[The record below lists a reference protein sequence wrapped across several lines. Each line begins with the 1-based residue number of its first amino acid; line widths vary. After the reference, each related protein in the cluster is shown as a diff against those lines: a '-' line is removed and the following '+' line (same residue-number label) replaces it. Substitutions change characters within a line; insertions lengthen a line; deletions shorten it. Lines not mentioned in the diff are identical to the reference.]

1 MSAENQKQQQQSYPC
16 KNIVERISEMYMEI
30 DSDASR
36 ALDHTNDEYAAVQK
50 EMTALQKE
58 HPIIVTFLDG
68 KNEIHLT
75 AEEHKAI
82 LKYHSLRV
90 DIENM
95 ERLQIYFQG
104 HVDGYSYLKRIG
116 AL

>member
-1 MSAENQKQQQQSYPC
+1 MGAEKQQQQPYPC

-58 HPIIVTFLDG
+58 YPVIVTFLDG
-68 KNEIHLT
+68 KDEIHLT
-75 AEEHKAI
+75 AEEHRAI
-82 LKYHSLRV
+82 LTWRTLR
-90 DIENM
+90 IHTETL
-95 ERLQIYFQG
+95 ERLALYMQG
-104 HVDGYSYLKRIG
+104 HTDCYAYLKRIG